1 MWESRLSGI
10 GVRHLYHVGGNVY
23 EMIKE
28 NKNGWNLE
36 VFRNR
41 YSEVLERY
49 DYVVGDWGY
58 SQLRLRGFFKE
69 NNPRSN
75 KESTIAGF
83 EDYINEYCNFGCAYF
98 ILEKVGQT
106 DRPDDLVDPL
116 AEEAEKSASE
126 TADHAEGGHALD
138 EAATV
143 SRTESMEQPIRG
155 DRYNRGGIE
164 VRSGRPSRPAKGN
177 NDRPGESRNNG
188 DRPAQERLD
197 RDNGHVSNDRTGRG
211 DRKGGNERNTSVS
224 VSSNRSS
231 ERPERIDRSDRR
243 HNQRRSGADVTL
255 QERRNDGNRRPR
267 KPGSVNG
274 DSSSPPQGQRDKSN
288 QHQQQRPKNP
298 PLSNPSSD

>member
-1 MWESRLSGI
+1 M
-10 GVRHLYHVGGNVY
+10 YHVGGNVY
-23 EMIKE
+23 EMIKD

-58 SQLRLRGFFKE
+58 NQLRLRGFFKE

-106 DRPDDLVDPL
+106 DRPDDLIDPL
-116 AEEAEKSASE
+116 AEE
-126 TADHAEGGHALD
+126 
-138 EAATV
+138 
-143 SRTESMEQPIRG
+143 TESSTTESADRVEEEGAKGGYPDSTEQPVRG
-155 DRYNRGGIE
+155 DRYNRGGVE
-164 VRSGRPSRPAKGN
+164 ARPGRPSRLAKGVH
-177 NDRPGESRNNG
+177 DRSVESRGNG
-188 DRPAQERLD
+188 DRSVQERD
-197 RDNGHVSNDRTGRG
+197 GGHVANDRTGRN
-211 DRKGGNERNTSVS
+211 DRKGSSDRNASAAI
-224 VSSNRSS
+224 SSNRIS

-243 HNQRRSGADVTL
+243 HNQRRSGADATL

-267 KPGSVNG
+267 KPGSLSG
-274 DSSSPPQGQRDKSN
+274 EASSQAQGQRDKSS
-288 QHQQQRPKNP
+288 QHPQQRPKTP
-298 PLSNPSSD
+298 PFNNPSAD